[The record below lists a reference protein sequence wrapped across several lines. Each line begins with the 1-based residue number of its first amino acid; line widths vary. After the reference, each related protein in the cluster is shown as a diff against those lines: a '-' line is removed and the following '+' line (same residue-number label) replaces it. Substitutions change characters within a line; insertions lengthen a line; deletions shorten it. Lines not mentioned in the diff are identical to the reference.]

1 MSPDQSP
8 VDPGPARQGS
18 ARCTEFSAGHRV
30 SVSCSNPPTQPHTR
44 QVGDLFQP
52 VTSSEPPAAVLTDQ
66 PVAPINRLKQDSEL
80 LSAPAPLSG
89 YAPGARRWAGWG
101 AGLVLGTPGAV
112 IALVASAALVLV
124 AAGVTMFTTSSTESP
139 VAELTPGRLPTPATP
154 LISDEHLA
162 TVPPIVAP
170 AGFARQ
176 TPTKAYPPDPPAV
189 PAHQQPLPTA
199 HHAAPARPDPP
210 PAPDHG
216 PVLPPP
222 SSPPPSTVPT
232 EDAGSRTITT
242 GSYTENTE
250 SQTTDTKPCNCDGT
264 MRKIPNHGDRSSEA
278 DRQREHRAQR
288 AGYRSTRAA
297 QQSRVSEQGEQDG
310 QPARPD
316 AQAGPRPS
324 PDRGP

>member
-1 MSPDQSP
+1 VNPNQSP
-8 VDPGPARQGS
+8 VSSGPARQGS

-30 SVSCSNPPTQPHTR
+30 SVSCSNPPTQPDTR
-44 QVGDLFQP
+44 QVVDLFQP
-52 VTSSEPPAAVLTDQ
+52 VISSEPPAAVLTDQ
-66 PVAPINRLKQDSEL
+66 PVAPINRLEQDSEL
-80 LSAPAPLSG
+80 LSAPAPQSG

-112 IALVASAALVLV
+112 IALVASAALVFV
-124 AAGVTMFTTSSTESP
+124 AAGMTMFTTSSTESP

-154 LISDEHLA
+154 LISDEHLV
-162 TVPPIVAP
+162 TVPPIDAQP

-189 PAHQQPLPTA
+189 PAHQQSLPTA
-199 HHAAPARPDPP
+199 HHAVPARPAPP

-222 SSPPPSTVPT
+222 SSPPSPSTVTT
-232 EDAGSRTITT
+232 EDAGSPTITT
-242 GSYTENTE
+242 GSDTENTE
-250 SQTTDTKPCNCDGT
+250 SQTTETQPCNCDTEPCNCDGT
-264 MRKIPNHGDRSSEA
+264 MRKIPHHGDQSSVA

-297 QQSRVSEQGEQDG
+297 QQSRVSEQGEQD
-310 QPARPD
+310 R
-316 AQAGPRPS
+316 
-324 PDRGP
+324 